1 MELPGTQ
8 SMAVS
13 YLYRNC
19 KKKKK
24 KKKKSGIERLI
35 RETQEVERDLELGT
49 PLYLSRFKKLIN
61 RNVLLDVLHESFS

>member
-1 MELPGTQ
+1 
-8 SMAVS
+8 MAVS

-19 KKKKK
+19 K